1 MIAKAIRG
9 FAGGSD
15 GKESACQ
22 AGDRGLI
29 PGLGR
34 APLEK
39 EVATHS
45 NILVWKIPRT
55 EEPGGLWSM
64 GLQNQT
70 QLDNLTITKTHRDA
84 LLLTWG
90 KIPTF
95 KIGKSLT

>member
-22 AGDRGLI
+22 AGDMDLI

-34 APLEK
+34 TPLEK
-39 EVATHS
+39 EMATHS
-45 NILVWKIPRT
+45 NILVWKIPWT

-64 GLQNQT
+64 RLQNQT

-84 LLLTWG
+84 LLLTWD